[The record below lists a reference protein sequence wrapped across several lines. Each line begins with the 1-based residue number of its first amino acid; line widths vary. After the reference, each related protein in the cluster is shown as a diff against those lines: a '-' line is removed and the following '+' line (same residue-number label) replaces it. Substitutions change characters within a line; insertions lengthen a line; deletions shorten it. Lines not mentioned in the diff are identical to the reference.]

1 MNKKNS
7 FSAPYLAHSS
17 EINSTLSIESS
28 ASILE
33 PIDHLN
39 ALTKRYPKAWKM
51 IDTVRKHPIYGSKT
65 RPAWCFAPVEAYDAV
80 STIYKE
86 FENIQSITFGVVE
99 KLAALAPWRLTKSI
113 YEYEPSV
120 YESIGKNELKGNIPV
135 AVLHRIPEW
144 SVYIKTP
151 NFMNIDGFF
160 AHLEYDHVRDRTQIR
175 FLLDIENDLLPLTMH
190 IGEWTI
196 KEGINRFFIE
206 SAKQHDEID
215 CEILR
220 KEMVDE
226 RLPVVQKCLSL
237 LLYLCIDEPD
247 IERIQNLLP
256 CRPRVKKGKKNQPL
270 IPPKHSTV
278 WQVGKRLAKQ
288 IIIPEEA
295 KGKSHNSP
303 IPHIRRGHYH
313 GVWIGKRNSPDR
325 KFIYNWWH
333 PTVINAAA

>member
-7 FSAPYLAHSS
+7 FTAPYLAHSS
-17 EINSTLSIESS
+17 EINSTLSTKCSM
-28 ASILE
+28 SILE

-51 IDTVRKHPIYGSKT
+51 IETVRKHPIYGKKNW
-65 RPAWCFAPVEAYDAV
+65 PAWSFAPIQAYDAI
-80 STIYKE
+80 TALYLE
-86 FENIQSITFGVVE
+86 RENVQSSAGKNE
-99 KLAALAPWRLTKSI
+99 QLAAIAPWRLTKSI

-120 YESIGKNELKGNIPV
+120 YESIGKSELKGKIPV
-135 AVLHRIPEW
+135 DVLHRIPEW

-151 NFMNIDGFF
+151 DFMEINGFF
-160 AHLEYDHVRDRTQIR
+160 AHLEYDHIAKRTQLR
-175 FLLDIENDLLPLTMH
+175 FLLNSQKDLFPLTIH
-190 IGEWTI
+190 IGEWTVR
-196 KEGINRFFIE
+196 EGLDRFFIE
-206 SAKQHDEID
+206 STKQHGMTD
-215 CEILR
+215 CETSR
-220 KEMVDE
+220 KDLVNEM
-226 RLPVVQKCLSL
+226 LPIVQKCLSL

-247 IERIQNLLP
+247 IERIQNQLP

-270 IPPKHSTV
+270 IPPKYSTV

-288 IIIPEEA
+288 MIIPEEA
-295 KGKSHNSP
+295 KGKYHSSP

-313 GVWIGKRNSPDR
+313 GVWTGKRNSPDR